1 VPSPRMAGQRL
12 PSRHEAWFESSSL
25 EGTDGVLA
33 VIPMQ
38 QATELR
44 RDAPSD
50 RRGVG
55 PFGRAYDRRVLTSP
69 SGRRHLAV
77 VDGVGPRPARA
88 VVVVPARRERRP
100 TRRRREGVVAVD
112 EVVARAARDN
122 VAAEVAP
129 ERVSSPG
136 SPAMLST
143 PGPPNAVSAPWPPA
157 MSSSPPNPISSSLPG
172 PPASV
177 SLPPMSPARTS
188 SPGPPLSRSSS
199 FPVRRQ
205 EWRHVCLV
213 PDHDVGA
220 GASVRVVVAALAADD
235 VVAGTAVDLVHAGA
249 AHDNVSTR
257 RRARTEP
264 TRRRRADQPRNV
276 LRGGRACS
284 DGAVPPCCP

>member
-1 VPSPRMAGQRL
+1 MAGQRL

-100 TRRRREGVVAVD
+100 TRRRRVGLLPSMKSSPGP
-112 EVVARAARDN
+112 
-122 VAAEVAP
+122 P
-129 ERVSSPG
+129 EITSLPKLPQRVSSPG

-205 EWRHVCLV
+205 EWRRVCLV